1 MSYNV
6 YKTDG
11 NLLTIVNDGAINT
24 STSLNLVGI
33 GYNAYAESIAESL
46 VHLMENFSSLTPP
59 TSPIIGQLW
68 WDAVNHRLNIYD
80 GTIFKAINNINVS
93 ATAPISDTFGDYWYD
108 TVNNQL
114 KFFTLTGW
122 LVIAPAYTTNQ
133 GVSGQIVNT
142 LTDTQG
148 LSHTVTSLYNANNL
162 IAAIVTEPF
171 STYNLPGLYTV
182 QNGINL
188 AAGYELNGTV
198 SIARESLGLTAN
210 ADVTYMRSNSNTGTI
225 GTITVNN
232 DGGLIIGNS
241 SILNIQ
247 KQSDGF
253 GLDTIRLHT
262 VTGNLRLTA
271 GDANAGGADLYIT
284 NTGKYGFGDN
294 NPYWTVG
301 ISGDL
306 GLTGNIWQIAG
317 GNNGIYW
324 DTSVGTGISH
334 GTQYYPNGN
343 VSLSQLVLQ
352 HGLSTINLTDSGTI
366 GITNPIIY
374 GNTQAQGPVY
384 VYNSVYAQG
393 INAPS
398 IGNSST
404 VFNGFNSITQYGS
417 VTSLLKAYAINGATI
432 GNSGAAFIGDSLT
445 TNTINAGLV
454 GNSSSTQLQGTLI
467 TAAQGNI
474 TSLGLLTGLTSVGTI
489 KAATMNAGVIG
500 NAGAAFTGATAT
512 LTGAVAANTYTGVAI
527 NAGTI
532 GNAGAAI
539 VGATVTTTGLIS
551 TTSTANASTMNAGTL
566 NATTINATQESVTT
580 LNAGTVIT
588 SPLVQAA
595 TIGNTGAAIIGA
607 TSTMSG
613 ASKAASYTT
622 TGGGQLSGY
631 FTGVIGANVPNVAF
645 FSTVTVTSNHTT
657 LGVASAPTINAASI
671 GNAGTAYTGST
682 LSLTNSVAAPTLTGT
697 TVQGATVTGA
707 TIGNTGSLLS
717 GATAT
722 LTGTVS
728 ASTVSGATVTG
739 ATIGNTGSLL
749 SGATAT
755 LTGTV
760 SASTVRG
767 AAVTGATIGNTGS
780 LLSGAT
786 ATLTGTVSAPTVS
799 GATVT
804 GATIG
809 NTGAVFTG
817 ASAILTGA
825 ISTSGPVS
833 APLVYA
839 GTFGNSG
846 ATFTG
851 ASATFSGDIT
861 VNGNAY
867 TSNLP
872 TQNAHLANKQY
883 VDQKVLSAQ
892 LPIGTVIM
900 WYGSLVSVPTG
911 YQLCDGTNGTPDLRD
926 RFVYGAGGV
935 QNLGNTG
942 GTNSVSTTTDNA
954 GGHFHYA
961 NTTTTGVHSHS
972 ITINGIPAHTH
983 DFYDVYGI
991 DDDDGG
997 GGSVGNYNIIN
1008 GVPTYYPYN
1017 TASGLG
1023 LTPSALVNRSSV
1035 PTSILSDADGKPV
1048 QPSLYYRQGS
1058 PQGNGYEFFFQNN
1071 EGSTDPSFSS
1081 GQDHATFAFKNRTL
1095 STGSGSGVTATTDAG
1110 GAHNHTS
1117 LTDTVAAHNH
1127 SISHDNRPAWTALYY
1142 IMRIS

>member
-11 NLLTIVNDGAINT
+11 NLLTIVNDGAINS

-59 TSPIIGQLW
+59 TSPIVGQLW

-80 GTIFKAINNINVS
+80 GTVFKAINNINVS
-93 ATAPISDTFGDYWYD
+93 ATAPVSDTFGDYWYD

-182 QNGINL
+182 NNGINL
-188 AAGYELNGTV
+188 AAGYELNGIA
-198 SIARESLGLTAN
+198 SIARESLGLTPN
-210 ADVTYMRSNSNTGTI
+210 AHVNYMHSNTNTSTI
-225 GTITVNN
+225 GIVTVNN
-232 DGGLIIGNS
+232 DGGLVVGETSPISLSYDSPSNNWNFTPTTSNLTIGGGRTSAIINVNQNGWVGINTLNPLYDLDVQDNIGLSGNIYLESTATTYPGLVWDYNSGVGLLNGTSLNLYNNQS
-241 SILNIQ
+241 SISLN
-247 KQSDGF
+247 
-253 GLDTIRLHT
+253 
-262 VTGNLRLTA
+262 
-271 GDANAGGADLYIT
+271 ANTNIIT
-284 NTGKYGFGDN
+284 L
-294 NPYWTVG
+294 
-301 ISGDL
+301 S
-306 GLTGNIWQIAG
+306 
-317 GNNGIYW
+317 
-324 DTSVGTGISH
+324 SVFI
-334 GTQYYPNGN
+334 NGN
-343 VSLSQLVLQ
+343 TSTNGVFNSTSTVSANQIL
-352 HGLSTINLTDSGTI
+352 GFT
-366 GITNPIIY
+366 
-374 GNTQAQGPVY
+374 
-384 VYNSVYAQG
+384 
-393 INAPS
+393 

-404 VFNGFNSITQYGS
+404 TLVGS
-417 VTSLLKAYAINGATI
+417 TLAATNMTATLLRATTVNAATI
-432 GNSGAAFIGDSLT
+432 GNTGAAFNGDNIT
-445 TNTINAGLV
+445 VNTISAGLI
-454 GNSSSTQLQGTLI
+454 GNSNSTQLQGTLI
-467 TAAQGNI
+467 TQAQGNI

-489 KAATMNAGVIG
+489 AAATMNAGVIG
-500 NAGAAFTGATAT
+500 NTGAALRGATAT

-580 LNAGTVIT
+580 LNAGTVIN
-588 SPLVQAA
+588 SPLVKAA

-607 TSTMSG
+607 TSTLSG
-613 ASKAASYTT
+613 TSKAANFTT
-622 TGGGQLSGY
+622 TNGGQYSGY
-631 FTGVIGANVPNVAF
+631 FTGVIGANVPNAAF
-645 FSTVTVTSNHTT
+645 FTTVIITSNHIT
-657 LGVASAPTINAASI
+657 LGLASAPTINAANI
-671 GNAGTAYTGST
+671 GNAGTAYSGST
-682 LSLTNSVAAPTLTGT
+682 LSLTNSVTAPTLTGT
-697 TVQGATVTGA
+697 TV
-707 TIGNTGSLLS
+707 S
-717 GATAT
+717 
-722 LTGTVS
+722 
-728 ASTVSGATVTG
+728 
-739 ATIGNTGSLL
+739 
-749 SGATAT
+749 
-755 LTGTV
+755 
-760 SASTVRG
+760 G
-767 AAVTGATIGNTGS
+767 AAVTGATIGNSGS
-780 LLSGAT
+780 QLSGAS

-799 GATVT
+799 GSTVT

-817 ASAILTGA
+817 SSINLTGA
-825 ISTSGPVS
+825 ISAGGTISGPIVH
-833 APLVYA
+833 A
-839 GTFGNSG
+839 GTFGNGG

-851 ASATFSGDIT
+851 ESATFSEDIT
-861 VNGNAY
+861 VSGSAY
-867 TSNLP
+867 ASRLP
-872 TQNAHLANKQY
+872 TQAAHLANKQY
-883 VDQKVLSAQ
+883 VDQQVLAAQ

-900 WYGSLVSVPTG
+900 WYGSLGSLPTG
-911 YQLCDGTNGTPDLRD
+911 YHLCDGTSGTPDLRD
-926 RFVYGAGGV
+926 RFVYGAGG
-935 QNLGNTG
+935 NKTIGDTG
-942 GTNSVSTTTDNA
+942 GYNNLTVSTSSA

-961 NTTTTGVHSHS
+961 NTTTTGIHSHS
-972 ITINGIPAHTH
+972 ITINGVAAHTH

-997 GGSVGNYNIIN
+997 GGSVGNYNMIN

-1017 TASGLG
+1017 AASGLG
-1023 LTPSALVNRSSV
+1023 LSPNALSNRPSV
-1035 PTSILSDADGKPV
+1035 PTTILSDADGKPV

-1058 PQGNGYEFFFQNN
+1058 PQGNGYEFFYQNG
-1071 EGSTDPSFSS
+1071 EGSTDPSFST

-1095 STGSGSGVTATTDAG
+1095 STGTGGGITATTDAG

-1117 LTDTVAAHNH
+1117 LTDTAAAHTH
-1127 SISHDNRPAWTALYY
+1127 SVSFDNTPAWTALAY

>member
-11 NLLTIVNDGAINT
+11 NLLTTVNDGAINNK
-24 STSLNLVGI
+24 TSLNLVGI
-33 GYNAYAESIAESL
+33 GYEPYAESIAESL

-68 WDAVNHRLNIYD
+68 WDAVNHKLNIYD
-80 GTIFKAINNINVS
+80 GTVFKAINNINVS
-93 ATAPISDTFGDYWYD
+93 ATTPISNTFGDYWYD
-108 TVNNQL
+108 TVSQQL
-114 KFFTLTGW
+114 KFYTLTGW
-122 LVIAPAYTTNQ
+122 LVIAPAYTVNQ

-162 IAAIVTEPF
+162 IAAIVAEPF

-210 ADVTYMRSNSNTGTI
+210 ADVTYMRSNSNTSTI

-232 DGGLIIGNS
+232 DGGLVIGNS

-247 KQSDGF
+247 KQVG
-253 GLDTIRLHT
+253 GNALDTIRLHT

-271 GDANAGGADLYIT
+271 GDAEAGGADLYIT
-284 NTGKYGFGDN
+284 NTGKYGFGDR
-294 NPYWTVG
+294 NPYYTVG

-306 GLTGNIWQIAG
+306 GLSGNIWQIAG

-324 DTSVGTGISH
+324 DTTVGTSISH

-352 HGLSTINLTDSGTI
+352 HGSSIINLTENGTI
-366 GITNPIIY
+366 GITGPIIY

-393 INAPS
+393 INAPT

-404 VFNGFNSITQYGS
+404 TFNGFNSITQYGS

-432 GNSGAAFIGDSLT
+432 GNSGAVITGDSLT
-445 TNTINAGLV
+445 TNTINAGLI

-500 NAGAAFTGATAT
+500 NTGAAFSGATAT

-539 VGATVTTTGLIS
+539 IGATVTTTGLIS
-551 TTSTANASTMNAGTL
+551 TTGTATASIMNAGTL

-580 LNAGTVIT
+580 LNAGTLIT

-595 TIGNTGAAIIGA
+595 TIGNSGAAIVGA

-645 FSTVTVTSNHTT
+645 FTTVTVSSNHTT
-657 LGVASAPTINAASI
+657 QGVAAAPTINAASI

-682 LSLTNSVAAPTLTGT
+682 LSLTNSVTAPTLTG
-697 TVQGATVTGA
+697 A
-707 TIGNTGSLLS
+707 TIQG
-717 GATAT
+717 
-722 LTGTVS
+722 V
-728 ASTVSGATVTG
+728 
-739 ATIGNTGSLL
+739 
-749 SGATAT
+749 
-755 LTGTV
+755 
-760 SASTVRG
+760 
-767 AAVTGATIGNTGS
+767 
-780 LLSGAT
+780 
-786 ATLTGTVSAPTVS
+786 
-799 GATVT
+799 TVT

-817 ASAILTGA
+817 ASETLTDSVTVPTLNAGQINASTVGNATTTHTGVSATLTGAVTVPTLNAGQINARTVGNATTTYSGVSAILTGA

-833 APLVYA
+833 APVIYA
-839 GTFGNSG
+839 GIFGNSE

-851 ASATFSGDIT
+851 ESATFSNDIT
-861 VNGNAY
+861 IGGYAY
-867 TSNLP
+867 ASRRP
-872 TQNAHLANKQY
+872 TQDAHLANKEY
-883 VDQKVLSAQ
+883 VDEETEGRR
-892 LPIGTVIM
+892 LPIGAIIL
-900 WYGSLVSVPTG
+900 WYGRGDDVPG
-911 YQLCDGTNGTPDLRD
+911 GWRLCDGTGGTPDLRN
-926 RFVYGAGGV
+926 RFVMGADLEEGPGGV
-935 QNLGNTG
+935 RNGDTG
-942 GTNSVSTTTDNA
+942 GINSISTTTASA
-954 GGHFHYA
+954 GGHFHTA
-961 NTTTTGVHSHS
+961 STTSTGVHSHS

-983 DFYDVYGI
+983 DFYDVYGF

-1017 TASGLG
+1017 PASGIG
-1023 LTPSALVNRSSV
+1023 LTPSALVNRPSV
-1035 PTSILSDADGKPV
+1035 PTTLLRDADGKLV
-1048 QPSLYYRQGS
+1048 QPSLYYSKGS

-1071 EGSTDPSFSS
+1071 EGSTDPSFSG
-1081 GQDHATFAFKNRTL
+1081 GQDAATFAFKNRTL
-1095 STGSGSGVTATTDAG
+1095 STGTGAGVTATTDAG

-1117 LTDTVAAHNH
+1117 VTDTAEAHTH
-1127 SISHDNRPAWTALYY
+1127 GISFDNRPAFMAIAY

>member
-11 NLLTIVNDGAINT
+11 NLLTIVNDGAINS

-59 TSPIIGQLW
+59 TSPIVGQLW

-80 GTIFKAINNINVS
+80 GTVFKAINNINVS
-93 ATAPISDTFGDYWYD
+93 ATAPVSDTFGDYWYD

-182 QNGINL
+182 KNGINL

-210 ADVTYMRSNSNTGTI
+210 ADVNYMHSNTNTSTI
-225 GTITVNN
+225 GIVTVNN
-232 DGGLIIGNS
+232 DGGLVVGVTSPISLFYDSPSNNWNFTPTTSNLTIGGGGTSAVINVNQNGWVGINTLNPLYDLDVQDDIGLSGNIYLESTATTYPGLVWDYNSGVGLLNGTSLNLYNNKS
-241 SILNIQ
+241 SISLDASTNI
-247 KQSDGF
+247 
-253 GLDTIRLHT
+253 
-262 VTGNLRLTA
+262 
-271 GDANAGGADLYIT
+271 IT
-284 NTGKYGFGDN
+284 LSSMF
-294 NPYWTVG
+294 
-301 ISGDL
+301 I
-306 GLTGNIWQIAG
+306 
-317 GNNGIYW
+317 
-324 DTSVGTGISH
+324 
-334 GTQYYPNGN
+334 NGN
-343 VSLSQLVLQ
+343 TATNDLFNSTSTVSANKILGFTV
-352 HGLSTINLTDSGTI
+352 
-366 GITNPIIY
+366 
-374 GNTQAQGPVY
+374 
-384 VYNSVYAQG
+384 
-393 INAPS
+393 
-398 IGNSST
+398 GNSST
-404 VFNGFNSITQYGS
+404 ALVGNTLAATNMTAM
-417 VTSLLKAYAINGATI
+417 LLSATTVNAATI
-432 GNSGAAFIGDSLT
+432 GNTGAVFNGDKIVV
-445 TNTINAGLV
+445 NTINAGLI
-454 GNSSSTQLQGTLI
+454 GNSNSTQLQGTLI
-467 TAAQGNI
+467 TQAQGNI

-489 KAATMNAGVIG
+489 AAATMNAGVIG
-500 NAGAAFTGATAT
+500 NTGAALRGATAT

-551 TTSTANASTMNAGTL
+551 TTSTATASTMNAATL

-580 LNAGTVIT
+580 LNVGTVIT
-588 SPLVQAA
+588 SPLVNAA
-595 TIGNTGAAIIGA
+595 TIGNSGAAIVGA

-613 ASKAASYTT
+613 PSKAASYTA
-622 TGGGQLSGY
+622 TGGGQVSGY
-631 FTGVIGANVPNVAF
+631 FTGIIGANVPNIAY
-645 FSTVTVTSNHTT
+645 FSTVYITSNQTT
-657 LGVASAPTINAASI
+657 FGLVNAPTINAASI

-682 LSLTNSVAAPTLTGT
+682 LSLTNSVTAPTLTGT
-697 TVQGATVTGA
+697 TV
-707 TIGNTGSLLS
+707 S
-717 GATAT
+717 
-722 LTGTVS
+722 
-728 ASTVSGATVTG
+728 
-739 ATIGNTGSLL
+739 
-749 SGATAT
+749 
-755 LTGTV
+755 
-760 SASTVRG
+760 G
-767 AAVTGATIGNTGS
+767 AAVTGATIGNSGS
-780 LLSGAT
+780 QLSGAS

-799 GATVT
+799 GAAVTGATIGNSGSQLSGASATLTGTVSAPTVSGAAVTGATIGNSGSRLSGASATLTGTVSAPTVSGSTVT

-817 ASAILTGA
+817 SSINLTGA
-825 ISTSGPVS
+825 VIASGTIS
-833 APLVYA
+833 APTINA
-839 GTFGNSG
+839 GTIGNSG

-851 ASATFSGDIT
+851 ATLTTTSDIT
-861 VNGNAY
+861 TSGNVVVATAP
-867 TSNLP
+867 TSGNHA
-872 TQNAHLANKQY
+872 TNKTY
-883 VDQKVLSAQ
+883 VDAKVLSAQ
-892 LPIGTVIM
+892 LPVGTVIM
-900 WYGSLVSVPTG
+900 WYGSLGSLPTG
-911 YQLCDGTNGTPDLRD
+911 YHLCDGTSGTPDLRD
-926 RFVYGAGGV
+926 RFVYGAGGTV
-935 QNLGNTG
+935 TIGATG
-942 GTNSVSTTTDNA
+942 GNNSISTTTASA
-954 GGHFHYA
+954 GGHFHTA
-961 NTTTTGVHSHS
+961 STTSTGIHSHS
-972 ITINGIPAHTH
+972 ITINGVPAHTH

-1023 LTPSALVNRSSV
+1023 LSPSALSNRPSA
-1035 PTSILSDADGKPV
+1035 PTTILSDADGRPV

-1058 PQGNGYEFFFQNN
+1058 PQGNGYEFFYQNG
-1071 EGSTDPSFSS
+1071 EGSTDPSFST

-1095 STGSGSGVTATTDAG
+1095 STGTGGGITSTTDAG

-1117 LTDTVAAHNH
+1117 LTDTAAAHTH
-1127 SISHDNRPAWTALYY
+1127 GVSFDNTPAWTALAY